1 MNWEA
6 SVADAENMIFN
17 FRPYRIMREP
27 AGMYEQRALM
37 ELEKIYAPKYSTRF
51 VESTSFEW
59 SLAQVDI
66 VVGVLMLVGAGIA

>member
-1 MNWEA
+1 
-6 SVADAENMIFN
+6 
-17 FRPYRIMREP
+17 MREP